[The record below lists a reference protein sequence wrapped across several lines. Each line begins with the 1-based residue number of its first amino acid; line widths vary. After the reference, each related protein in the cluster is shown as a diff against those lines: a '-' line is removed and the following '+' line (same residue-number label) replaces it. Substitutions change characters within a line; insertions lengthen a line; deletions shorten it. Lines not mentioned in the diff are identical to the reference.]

1 MKFDFNVDFM
11 EEERKYTVLAR
22 KYRPKNFNE
31 IVGQDTIVV
40 TLTNILK
47 SKKIG
52 NAYLFCGQ
60 RGVGKTTTA
69 RIFANAI
76 NCENILENGNPC
88 YSCSAC
94 LNYKNVF
101 ELDAAS
107 NNSVEDIRNIIDQV
121 RFAPSFGKYNVYI
134 IDEVHML
141 SQAAFNAFLK
151 TLEEPPAH
159 AVFILATTER
169 NKVLPTIMSR
179 CQIFDFKPVSVPN
192 IIQNLK
198 KILECEG
205 IAYEEEALFLI
216 AEKADGAM
224 RDALSFTDSIL
235 NFSPECVS
243 REAAYK
249 ILNVVAAQKYFDL
262 VECLLEKDIAQTI
275 LKCNEILA
283 EGYDI
288 VNFSYGLLS
297 FFRNLL
303 LAKDSS
309 TGKLINGSENFV
321 SRLQDFCKKIPLDH
335 IITCIS
341 EINDWSLSYKDQI
354 NKKFSFE
361 YLLFM
366 LKKNIYYTGES
377 VLKTSK
383 DEAIVSKNEVK
394 KTFDLNCLNG
404 GGGFDDKKNVSLL
417 DVLEK
422 EMALTK
428 V

>member
-1 MKFDFNVDFM
+1 M
-11 EEERKYTVLAR
+11 ETARKYTVLAR
-22 KYRPKNFNE
+22 KYRPKNFDE
-31 IVGQDTIVV
+31 IIGQGTIVS

-69 RIFANAI
+69 RVFANAI
-76 NCENILENGNPC
+76 NCENISEGGNPC
-88 YSCSAC
+88 HSCPGC

-121 RFAPSFGKYNVYI
+121 RYAPSFGKFNVYI

-179 CQIFDFKPVSVPN
+179 CQIFDFKPVSVVD
-192 IIQNLK
+192 IVQNLK
-198 KILECEG
+198 NILGKEN
-205 IAYEEEALFLI
+205 ISYEEEALFLI

-224 RDALSFTDSIL
+224 RDALSFTDSVL
-235 NFSPECVS
+235 NFSPECIS

-249 ILNVVAAQKYFDL
+249 VLNVVDTQKYFDL
-262 VECLLEKDIAQTI
+262 VSCLLEKDIFNTI

-283 EGYDI
+283 EGYDV
-288 VNFSYGLLS
+288 VNLAYGLLN

-303 LAKDSS
+303 LSKDPS
-309 TGKLINGSENFV
+309 TVNFIAGPDNVVLKLKNLGN
-321 SRLQDFCKKIPLDH
+321 KIDVDNIL
-335 IITCIS
+335 TCIS
-341 EINDWSLSYKDQI
+341 EINLWSLNYKDQI

-361 YLLFM
+361 FLLFR
-366 LKKNIYYTGES
+366 LKKNIYCERAIIQNTSVGETF
-377 VLKTSK
+377 V
-383 DEAIVSKNEVK
+383 EKNEIK
-394 KTFDLNCLNG
+394 KTFDLNCLNVG
-404 GGGFDDKKNVSLL
+404 EGFSESEENSQKKRSLL
-417 DVLEK
+417 DVFEK
-422 EMALTK
+422 EIALTNI
-428 V
+428 